1 MKFEKYVLKNGLT
14 LIFHK
19 DEKTPLV
26 TLNLIYNV
34 GSKDEDEQKTGYA
47 HLLEHLMFE
56 GSVNIKDFDT
66 TIEKAGGSNN
76 AFTNNDYTN
85 YYLTL
90 PKDNIETALWLESD
104 RMLNLLFD
112 KKRFST
118 QKKVVIEEF
127 RQTSLNEP
135 YGDDIAF
142 LVDLVYQKHPYK
154 WTTIGKEISHIE
166 NAKREDLID
175 FYKRF
180 YVPNNAILA
189 IGGNFEF
196 EEIKNLV
203 EKWFSD
209 IPEKPIPKRNL
220 PLEPIQTARRENSV
234 KKNVPFDVLYMAF
247 PMEARTS
254 HEFYVMDIITDILD
268 DGKSSRFHQ
277 HLVKNN
283 HFFEELDAF
292 VNGNIENGLVIIS
305 GRPANGYNLIDA
317 EKFIWEELENL
328 KNNYVEDNELQK
340 SINSLEFG
348 LGYLKTNIMSKT
360 RALSYYELLGDVN
373 LVNNEKDIYTNI
385 TKKDVMECAKKVFD
399 KNKVSVLHYLDEKKI
414 NLQNKSKKK
423 SSINK

>member
-1 MKFEKYVLKNGLT
+1 MKFEKYVLNNGLT

-26 TLNLIYNV
+26 AVNLIYNV

-112 KKRFST
+112 KKRFVT

-127 RQTSLNEP
+127 KQTSLNEP
-135 YGDDIAF
+135 YGDDMAL

-166 NAKREDLID
+166 NAKRKDLID
-175 FYKRF
+175 FYEKF

-196 EEIKNLV
+196 DEIKNLV

-209 IPEKPIPKRNL
+209 IPEKPLQKRNI
-220 PLEPIQTARRENSV
+220 PAEPVQTSRRENSV
-234 KKNVPFDVLYMAF
+234 KRNVPFDVLYMVF
-247 PMEARTS
+247 PMDARIS

-277 HLVKNN
+277 HLVKKN
-283 HFFEELDAF
+283 HVFEELDAY
-292 VNGNIENGLVIIS
+292 VNGNIESGLVIIS

-317 EKFIWEELENL
+317 EKFIWEELDNL

-340 SINSLEFG
+340 SVNSLEFG

-373 LVNNEKDIYTNI
+373 LVDNEKNIYINI
-385 TKKDVMECAKKVFD
+385 TKDDVMECAKKVFD
-399 KNKVSVLHYLDEKKI
+399 KNKVSVLHYLAEKK
-414 NLQNKSKKK
+414 
-423 SSINK
+423 